1 MARMATVP
9 KAIRSTGVFRLRE
22 AKALGLHPEQVR
34 RLTRQGHLTRL
45 ARGLYAPASAKP
57 GEHHTLVEVAK
68 RVPKGIICLLTAL
81 RFHAIGTQHPREVWL
96 AVDRHA
102 AIPKLDVAP
111 VRIVRLTGAALVAGI
126 DEHEIEGVTVRVTSP
141 ARTVVDC
148 FKFRNKIG
156 IDVAVEA
163 LRDYRR
169 LRKGTVDELWRH
181 ADQLRMTRVI
191 RPYWDAIAS

>member
-1 MARMATVP
+1 MPTVP
-9 KAIRSTGVFRLRE
+9 KPIQNIGVFRLKE
-22 AKALGLHPEQVR
+22 AKALGLHSEQVR
-34 RLTRQGHLTRL
+34 RLIRQGHLTRL
-45 ARGLYAPASAKP
+45 GRGLYAPASAEP
-57 GEHHTLVEVAK
+57 SEHHTLAEVAK

-81 RFHAIGTQHPREVWL
+81 RFHSLGTQHPREVWL
-96 AVDRHA
+96 AVDRRA
-102 AIPKLDVAP
+102 AIPRLDVAP
-111 VRIVRLTGAALVAGI
+111 VRIVRISGAALTAGI
-126 DEHEIEGVTVRVTSP
+126 ERHQIEGVAVRVTSP

-156 IDVAVEA
+156 VDVAVEA

-169 LRKGTVDELWRH
+169 LRKGTVDQLWRH

>member
-1 MARMATVP
+1 MPTVP
-9 KAIRSTGVFRLRE
+9 KPIRNTGVFRLKE
-22 AKALGLHPEQVR
+22 AKALGLHSEQVR
-34 RLTRQGHLTRL
+34 RLIRQGHLTRL
-45 ARGLYAPASAKP
+45 GRGLYAPASAEP
-57 GEHHTLVEVAK
+57 SEHHTLAEVAK

-81 RFHAIGTQHPREVWL
+81 RFHSLGTQHPREVWL
-96 AVDRHA
+96 AVDRRA
-102 AIPKLDVAP
+102 AIPRLDVAP
-111 VRIVRLTGAALVAGI
+111 VRIVRISGAALTAGI
-126 DEHEIEGVTVRVTSP
+126 ERHQIEGVAVRVTSP

-156 IDVAVEA
+156 VDVAVEA

-169 LRKGTVDELWRH
+169 LRKGTVDQLWRH